1 MTNREK
7 VLLQICIVI
16 GLVGVCFVYVLMP
29 SMKKSGKLAAE
40 LESVEAEEIR
50 IMTTVQLTGLEE
62 RLESEKVRAE
72 ENYEFFYSKLNS
84 YTIDDILNG
93 LAEQNNL
100 DIRSLNISQYSLR
113 DEEEIL
119 DKVAEEEGN
128 EEETEEE
135 EQEEKGHYLLGA
147 NSSISL
153 IGSYSNV
160 MKFISA
166 LNRESDCIVVD
177 SVSITS
183 NHRAATEDTTTNAN
197 VSVTIYGIDNSFLKS
212 MEEGGDVE

>member
-29 SMKKSGKLAAE
+29 SMKKSEKLVAE
-40 LESVEAEEIR
+40 LETAEAEEIR
-50 IMTTVQLTGLEE
+50 IMSTVQLTGLEE
-62 RLESEKVRAE
+62 RLDSEKERAE
-72 ENYEFFYSKLNS
+72 TNYEFFYSKLNS

-113 DEEEIL
+113 DEKEIL
-119 DKVAEEEGN
+119 DKVAKDEEEA
-128 EEETEEE
+128 EEEKEAT
-135 EQEEKGHYLLGA
+135 GHYLLGA
-147 NSSISL
+147 QSSLSL

-166 LNRESDCIVVD
+166 LNQESDCIVVN

-183 NHRAATEDTTTNAN
+183 NQRAATEDTTTNAN
-197 VSVTIYGIDNSFLKS
+197 ISVTIYGIDNSFLKT